1 MQSITFDQ
9 AQVVLDA
16 AFKRAQEIDCPMSVA
31 IVDWGRNLILFGR
44 HQDAKLGSIDVAVG
58 KAYTARSFEMSTA
71 DVAPLTQ
78 PGAPLFGVQSSDS
91 RLIAFGGGLPLMR
104 DGAVV
109 GAVGVSGGSVEMD
122 IDCAEAA
129 VKAFEALR

>member
-1 MQSITFDQ
+1 MESITFEQ
-9 AQVVLDA
+9 AQVVLTA
-16 AFKRAQEIDCPMSVA
+16 AFKRAEEIECPMSVA

-44 HQDAKLGSIDVAVG
+44 HEGAKLGSIDVAVG

-78 PGAPLFGVQSSDS
+78 PGAPLFGVQASDS
-91 RLIAFGGGLPLMR
+91 KLIAFGGGLPLVR

-129 VKAFEALR
+129 VEAFQQIK